1 MNIFYNFKRN
11 KYTRL
16 DYSVFVNDVLISSN
30 DSSIVPSSDIMRQ
43 NIEKVRKNFYSNYL
57 LCGIV
62 ERFGMIQSFID
73 SPGIKSQRFPL
84 LLRNFA
90 LSTSIFSRSKI
101 ETSIRNAFYLTTGIS
116 PSLFPITIELI
127 DNYQDVLVLS
137 QFYSNIPVIRF
148 NINPSQVVF
157 PSTLMMFSI
166 IINGNNFS
174 PAVQALLNENQF
186 YFAIQQQIFADSQ
199 LRSLGL
205 TSFLLNEN
213 QRFFIPENN
222 FWRVKLTT
230 QVIEQDLRTIENV
243 LKSFI
248 TNFKIQFKH
257 CTNCWNDSISSFTVR
272 HIFTNNLID
281 HKA

>member
-1 MNIFYNFKRN
+1 M
-11 KYTRL
+11 
-16 DYSVFVNDVLISSN
+16 DYSVFVNDALISSN
-30 DSSIVPSSDIMRQ
+30 DSSIVPSSDLMRQ

-62 ERFGMIQSFID
+62 ERFGMNQSFVD
-73 SPGIKSQRFPL
+73 SPGIKSLRFPL

-90 LSTSIFSRSKI
+90 LSTSIFTRSKI
-101 ETSIRNAFYLTTGIS
+101 EASIRNAFFLTSGIS
-116 PSLFPITIELI
+116 PSFFPIKIELT

-137 QFYSNIPVIRF
+137 QFYSNIPMARF

-157 PSTLMMFSI
+157 PSTLIMFSLI
-166 IINGNNFS
+166 IDGNNLS

-199 LRSLGL
+199 LRSLSL

-213 QRFFIPENN
+213 QRFFIPEDN
-222 FWRVKLTT
+222 FWRIKLTT
-230 QVIEQDLRTIENV
+230 QILEDDIKSVENA

-272 HIFTNNLID
+272 HIYTSNLID
-281 HKA
+281 QRA